1 MKTFSSG
8 LKLINN
14 TPLVELKRLK
24 KELGLVANIYAKV
37 ESLNLTGSIKD
48 RIVLNIV
55 NELEKMYRLNKNFV
69 IIEATS
75 GNTGIALS
83 AIAAI
88 KQFKAI
94 IVMPE
99 NMSEERQKL
108 MVAYGAKLVLT
119 PKELGMQGAKNK
131 AIELNK
137 SIKNSVILNQFENV
151 YNPLT
156 HYQITGPEIYAQ
168 IDGKIDYF
176 VAGIGT
182 GGTISGV
189 SKYLK
194 EKNKNILVYGVEPLS
209 SPLLTKGYAGS
220 HKIQGIGA
228 NFIPKTLN
236 LDVIDEIVDV
246 SDEDA
251 KKYAKILAKLEGL
264 LVGYSAGASL
274 SVAIRL
280 AKSPKNKDKNIVVIL
295 PDNGSRYLSTDL
307 FD

>member
-1 MKTFSSG
+1 MKTFSSA
-8 LKLINN
+8 LELIHN

-24 KELGLVANIYAKV
+24 KELGLFANIYAKV

-48 RIVLNIV
+48 RIVLSIV
-55 NELEKMYRLNKNFV
+55 NELEKTYKIDNNFV
-69 IIEATS
+69 VIEATS

-99 NMSEERQKL
+99 NMSKERQKL
-108 MVAYGAKLVLT
+108 MLAYGTKLVLT

-137 SIKNSVILNQFENV
+137 SIKNSIILNQFENK

-156 HYQITGPEIYAQ
+156 HYQITGLEIYSQ
-168 IDGKIDYF
+168 LNGKIDCF

-194 EKNKNILVYGVEPLS
+194 EQNKNILVYGVEPLN
-209 SPLLTKGYAGS
+209 SPLLTKGHAGS

-236 LDVIDEIVDV
+236 LDVIDKIIDV
-246 SDEDA
+246 SDENA
-251 KKYAKILAKLEGL
+251 KKYAKMLAKFEGL
-264 LVGYSAGASL
+264 LVGYSSGANL
-274 SVAIRL
+274 SAAVEL
-280 AKSPKNKDKNIVVIL
+280 AKNPKNKDKNIVVIL

>member
-8 LKLINN
+8 LELINN

-24 KELGLVANIYAKV
+24 KELRLVANIYAKV

-55 NELEKMYRLNKNFV
+55 NELEKTYRLDKNFV

-108 MVAYGAKLVLT
+108 MVAYGTKLVLT

-209 SPLLTKGYAGS
+209 SPLLTKGHAGS

-236 LDVIDEIVDV
+236 LDVIDEIVNV

>member
-55 NELEKMYRLNKNFV
+55 NELEKIYRLDKNFV

-189 SKYLK
+189 AKYLK

-236 LDVIDEIVDV
+236 LDVIDKIIDV
-246 SDEDA
+246 SDENA
-251 KKYAKILAKLEGL
+251 KKYAKMLAKLEGL
-264 LVGYSAGASL
+264 LVGYSSGANL
-274 SVAIRL
+274 FAAIEI
-280 AKSPKNKDKNIVVIL
+280 AKNPKNKDKNIVVIL